1 MLHTD
6 GATVGVLTYNVDD
19 DNDRGEDLI
28 RRKAQFPSRSE
39 RFTTG

>member
-28 RRKAQFPSRSE
+28 RRKSPIPL
-39 RFTTG
+39 